1 MKQPVAPTLDTSLY
15 MLNIFADFF
24 SKCNGKGGCSHCFLH
39 HLTFYEVTFMT
50 AKSTTHEFQA
60 ETKKLLD
67 IVINSLYT
75 ERDVFIRELISN
87 SADAL
92 EKFRHESLTA
102 EDVFDSHVPLEITI
116 DLDEDKHTLT
126 ITDTGIGMNHSE
138 LEHNLGTIA
147 HSGSNTFLTEL
158 AEAAKNDVSLIGQF
172 GVGFYAA
179 FMAGKTVRVQSRS
192 WDGSEGYEWVS
203 DGSGSFTITEMDG
216 LRRGTKIIVELKD
229 DAQDYAK
236 KWQVESVIKRYSAF
250 VPFPIKLEGETV
262 NTVQALWTRNKSEIS
277 EQEYNDFYKFVGN
290 AGDEPSYRLHFS
302 ADAPLMINALLF
314 VPKENFEVLGF
325 GKMDPGVNLYCQRI
339 LIDQHSKNILPEWLR
354 FLKGVVDSEDLP
366 LNISRQALQ
375 DNALVAKLRKVVTKR
390 FLKYLDEAAKKDE
403 EKYLEFW
410 STFGIFLKEG
420 ATSDYEY
427 QKELGKLLRFES
439 SKSESGKPV
448 SLADYVLRMNPDQEE
463 IYYIN
468 GPSRAAIE
476 AGPYVEM
483 FKKKDIEI
491 IYTLEPIDDFVLS
504 HLGEFDGK
512 KLVSAD
518 RADLS
523 IPEGGDDVNE
533 AAEEP
538 GSEQL
543 DKEATDALVGWLKE
557 SLKDHVADVIVSKR
571 LVDSPA
577 MIVNPDG
584 YMTSSMERV
593 LAASRAEKGMG
604 LDSGSKKNL
613 EINPKNPIIRKLAQL
628 QASDAEFAADV
639 ALQIYDN
646 AMIQAGLVIDP
657 LVMVE
662 RNYKILN
669 RAIGE

>member
-1 MKQPVAPTLDTSLY
+1 MSDK
-15 MLNIFADFF
+15 
-24 SKCNGKGGCSHCFLH
+24 
-39 HLTFYEVTFMT
+39 
-50 AKSTTHEFQA
+50 TTTYEFQA

-92 EKFRHESLTA
+92 EKFRHESLTS
-102 EDVFDSHVPLEITI
+102 ENVFDDHVPLEITI
-116 DLDEDKHTLT
+116 DLDEEKHLLT
-126 ITDTGIGMNHSE
+126 ITDTGIGMNRDE

-147 HSGSNTFLTEL
+147 HSGSNTFFAEL
-158 AEAAKNDVSLIGQF
+158 AEAVKKDVNLIGQF

-179 FMAGKTVRVQSRS
+179 FMAGKSVRVQSRS
-192 WDGSEGYEWVS
+192 WDGSEGHEWLS
-203 DGSGSFTITEMDG
+203 DGSGSFSITEMEG

-229 DAQDYAK
+229 DAEEYAQK
-236 KWQVESVIKRYSAF
+236 FKVESVIKRYSAF
-250 VPFPIKLEGETV
+250 VPFPIKLEGDTV
-262 NTVQALWTRNKSEIS
+262 NTVQALWTRNRSEIT
-277 EQEYNDFYKFVGN
+277 EEEYNEFYKFVGN
-290 AGDEPSYRLHFS
+290 AVDEPVYRLHFT

-314 VPKENFEVLGF
+314 APKENFEVLGF

-375 DNALVAKLRKVVTKR
+375 DNALVSKLRKVVTKR
-390 FLKYLDEAAKKDE
+390 FLKYLDEEARKDE
-403 EKYLEFW
+403 EKYLQFW

-439 SKSESGKPV
+439 SKSDEGKPV

-504 HLGEFDGK
+504 HLAEFDGK

-523 IPEGGDDVNE
+523 IPESDGGKDEDADANE
-533 AAEEP
+533 EQKLEDGAAD
-538 GSEQL
+538 S
-543 DKEATDALVGWLKE
+543 LVSWLKE
-557 SLKDHVADVIVSKR
+557 VLKDQVADVIVSKR
-571 LVDSPA
+571 LVDAPA

-593 LAASRAEKGMG
+593 LAASRAEKGLG
-604 LDSGSKKNL
+604 LDGGSKKNL
-613 EINPKNPIIRKLAQL
+613 EINPKNPIIKRLAAL
-628 QASDAEFAADV
+628 QKEDADFASDV

-669 RAIGE
+669 RAIGD